1 MKSVKGTQTEK
12 NILTAFSGE
21 SQARNRY
28 NIFASKAEEDGFIFV
43 RDIFNETAMQE
54 AHHAKRLFGMLEGGL
69 VEIHGSFPA
78 GVVAATEAN
87 LIEAAAGE
95 HEEWSDMYPT
105 FAKKA
110 EEEGFAAIA
119 AIMRHIAI
127 SEKYHEQRY
136 LDLAKMIQEGTMFHN
151 PTPTVWRCLHCGCL
165 VSGTDAPKACPACAK
180 PTAWFVRENIQFPG

>member
-54 AHHAKRLFGMLEGGL
+54 SHHAKRLFEMLEGGL

-78 GVVAATEAN
+78 GVVADTYTN

-95 HEEWSDMYPT
+95 HEEWADMYPT
-105 FAKKA
+105 FAAKA
-110 EEEGFAAIA
+110 KEEGFAAIA
-119 AIMRHIAI
+119 AIMNNIAI

-136 LDLAKMIQEGTMFHN
+136 LDLAKMIKDGTMFHN

-165 VSGTDAPKACPACAK
+165 VTGPDAPKICPACGK
-180 PTAWFVRENIQFPG
+180 PTAWFVRENIEFPG